1 METNLHCTH
10 KTQTHIHDYWTVQ
23 GEHRKHSIYTLTV
36 SSWKQLEVMALLI
49 RVITAPAHLSYSR
62 FIFV

>member
-1 METNLHCTH
+1 MKSSQMQQL
-10 KTQTHIHDYWTVQ
+10 DWTPVPDR
-23 GEHRKHSIYTLTV
+23 EHTVAADGKRRIYQLTV
-36 SSWKQLEVMALLI
+36 SSWKQLEVMILLI